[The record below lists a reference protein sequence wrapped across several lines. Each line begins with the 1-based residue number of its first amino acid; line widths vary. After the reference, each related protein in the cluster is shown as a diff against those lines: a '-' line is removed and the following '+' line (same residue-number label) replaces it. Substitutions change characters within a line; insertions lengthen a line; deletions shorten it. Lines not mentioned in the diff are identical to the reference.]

1 MFSNLNNFVLDHHL
15 HDHLADHLNSALHN
29 NSIDHHLCSAVGV
42 GVGRLLHYAIRAVIS
57 GKNVHEMFNPIK
69 PDIFW
74 IF

>member
-1 MFSNLNNFVLDHHL
+1 MLYHHL
-15 HDHLADHLNSALHN
+15 HDHLADHLNSPLHN

-42 GVGRLLHYAIRAVIS
+42 GVGRPLHYAIRAVIYAKS
-57 GKNVHEMFNPIK
+57 VHEMFNPIK